1 MGLREIHGYGGG
13 EAGAL
18 ALARLAHRVVSD
30 AAERERRRLAQ
41 ERVDLY
47 YEMTASVLENA
58 VFSLFTDATVRAKL
72 RPFLKLGGATNL
84 FRRTIDEVA
93 GPIYQIPPTRK
104 VLPTEGREPDKDA
117 SKKYRELAKAVRLDK
132 RMDLA
137 CHLGQASNHVF
148 LVGRQP
154 KSLPFPVV
162 EVMTPAQVTV
172 LTHPDDAQLEVG
184 LVYDREYRGEKARVL
199 WDDTEMVVFS
209 AGGQLLKHE
218 PHTLGRVPWVAI
230 HMTERPGGQ
239 YWDMTTGTALFTAS
253 VCASLLTA
261 LTMKLHKTHG
271 FRQIIV
277 TGDVVNFPKEQSL
290 DEEAAILAPEGTSI
304 STLDMATPGSHYLA
318 TLADIVTRAAADR
331 GISLERL
338 NAKAGSESEDVGL
351 EERRADAIKVFR
363 SAEEDAFD
371 LLTTMRAG
379 TVTAGSRLE
388 TDYGELTMRTDPMG
402 TLQLWEK
409 QEERGLRNVLDDIR
423 AMNPEIDSDEE
434 AWSEFERNLDVR
446 AKKIEM
452 LRKLNMSA
460 TAGAE
465 MPGQNAQQNGAL
477 GPAVRDG
484 RMTKDEAAEQSEGAP
499 PEADE

>member
-1 MGLREIHGYGGG
+1 
-13 EAGAL
+13 
-18 ALARLAHRVVSD
+18 
-30 AAERERRRLAQ
+30 
-41 ERVDLY
+41 
-47 YEMTASVLENA
+47 
-58 VFSLFTDATVRAKL
+58 
-72 RPFLKLGGATNL
+72 
-84 FRRTIDEVA
+84 
-93 GPIYQIPPTRK
+93 
-104 VLPTEGREPDKDA
+104 
-117 SKKYRELAKAVRLDK
+117 
-132 RMDLA
+132 
-137 CHLGQASNHVF
+137 
-148 LVGRQP
+148 
-154 KSLPFPVV
+154 
-162 EVMTPAQVTV
+162 
-172 LTHPDDAQLEVG
+172 
-184 LVYDREYRGEKARVL
+184 
-199 WDDTEMVVFS
+199 
-209 AGGQLLKHE
+209 
-218 PHTLGRVPWVAI
+218 
-230 HMTERPGGQ
+230 MTERPAGQ

-253 VCASLLTA
+253 ICASLLTA

-351 EERRADAIKVFR
+351 EERRADAVKVFR